1 MPDEE
6 KPASAPEDHDIVIVG
21 GGAAGLAAAV
31 YAGRA
36 GRDTLLLER
45 KFLGGQVALADHNAN
60 YPGFPDGV
68 DGPQL
73 VQLMEKQATRYGTR
87 IEYAEVTG
95 LDVADRLKV
104 VHTANKDYRAPIV
117 IVATGADPRMLEVPG
132 EWRLRGK
139 GVSYCGTC
147 DGPFF
152 RNKRLAVVGG
162 GDSALKEA
170 LFLANLAS
178 SLTIIHRRDALR
190 AEKIYQDRAREN
202 PRISFV
208 WDTVVE
214 EILGQERVEAVA
226 IRNVKTGETR
236 RLEIDGVFIFVGSL
250 PNTGFVASLFC
261 ESIDSGC
268 HVPTNADMETS
279 VRGIYAV
286 GDVRQHSY
294 RQIATAVGEGV
305 TAAIAAEHL
314 LAEWG
319 YQPGQMSNGECQV
332 SSGE

>member
-1 MPDEE
+1 MADET
-6 KPASAPEDHDIVIVG
+6 KRTAPEDHEVLIIG
-21 GGAAGLAAAV
+21 GGAAGLSAAI
-31 YAGRA
+31 YTGRA

-45 KFLGGQVALADHNAN
+45 KFLGGQVALTDQIAN

-73 VQLMEKQATRYGTR
+73 VQLMEKQAARYGCR
-87 IEYAEVTG
+87 IEYAEAKG

-104 VHTANKDYRAPIV
+104 VHAEGKDYRAPIV
-117 IVATGADPRMLEVPG
+117 IVATGADPRMLDVPG

-152 RNKRLAVVGG
+152 KNQEIAVVGG

-170 LFLANLAS
+170 LFLTNFAS
-178 SLTIIHRRDALR
+178 RVTVIHRRDALR
-190 AEKIYQDRAREN
+190 AEKVYQDRARSH
-202 PRISFV
+202 PRISFL
-208 WDTVVE
+208 WNTVVE
-214 EILGQERVEAVA
+214 EIVGEERVEAVVVKD
-226 IRNVKTGETR
+226 VKTAEVR
-236 RLEIDGVFIFVGSL
+236 RFPVGGVFVFVGSL
-250 PNTGFVASLFC
+250 PNTGFVAQLFC
-261 ESIDSGC
+261 DSIDSGC

-279 VRGIYAV
+279 VKGVFAV
-286 GDVRQHSY
+286 GDVRQYSY

-314 LAEWG
+314 LSEWG
-319 YQPGQMSNGECQV
+319 YEPGKTAP
-332 SSGE
+332 

>member
-1 MPDEE
+1 MADGP
-6 KPASAPEDHDIVIVG
+6 KAAPEQHEILIIG

-45 KFLGGQVALADHNAN
+45 KFLGGQVALTDLIAN

-73 VQLMEKQATRYGTR
+73 VQLMEKQASKYGVR
-87 IEYAEVTG
+87 IEYAEVTA
-95 LDVADRLKV
+95 LAVEERLKSIR
-104 VHTANKDYRAPIV
+104 TAAKDYQAPIV
-117 IVATGADPRMLEVPG
+117 VIATGADPRMLEVPG

-152 RNKRLAVVGG
+152 KSRRIVVVGG

-170 LFLANLAS
+170 LFLANFGS
-178 SLTIIHRRDALR
+178 SVTIIHRRDALR
-190 AEKIYQDRAREN
+190 AEKIYQDRAKEN
-202 PRISFV
+202 PKISFV

-214 EILGQERVEAVA
+214 EIAGAEHVEAVA
-226 IRNVKTGETR
+226 VKNVKTGEQR
-236 RLEIDGVFIFVGSL
+236 RIETDAVFIFVGSI
-250 PNTGFVASLFC
+250 PNTGFVAQLFC
-261 ESIDSGC
+261 DSIDAGC
-268 HVPTNADMETS
+268 HVPTDADMMTS
-279 VRGIYAV
+279 VKGIFAV

-314 LAEWG
+314 LMEWG
-319 YQPGQMSNGECQV
+319 YQPGKTVEA
-332 SSGE
+332 